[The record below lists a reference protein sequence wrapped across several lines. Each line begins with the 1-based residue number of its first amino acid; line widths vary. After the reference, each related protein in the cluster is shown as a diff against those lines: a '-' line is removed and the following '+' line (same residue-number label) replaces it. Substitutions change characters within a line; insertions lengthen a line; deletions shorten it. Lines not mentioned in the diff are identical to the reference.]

1 MQFSTRDII
10 FTTTGVAFA
19 IVSEAG
25 YSAFSRIVDT
35 APFEHYPVV
44 LPVLVILHVVSAVVP
59 IGGQSQSSR
68 ETYQTNGCKWT
79 FGLFVL
85 ASAGFAATLLRRW
98 EFAGPMAGMAN
109 CVNFVNTATF
119 QLVAGIVAT
128 VALRVFRARKLFLI
142 AVACISTMY
151 CVGVLILHFAG

>member
-1 MQFSTRDII
+1 MQFTTRDII
-10 FTTTGVAFA
+10 FTTTGVAF
-19 IVSEAG
+19 VLLSETK

-35 APFEHYPVV
+35 APFELYPVV
-44 LPVLVILHVVSAVVP
+44 LPVLGILHVVSAVVP
-59 IGGQSQSSR
+59 IGGKSPSSR
-68 ETYQTNGCKWT
+68 ETVQANGCKWT

-85 ASAGFAATLLRRW
+85 AAAGFAATILRRW

-119 QLVAGIVAT
+119 QLVAGVVAT
-128 VALRVFRARKLFLI
+128 IALRVFRARNLFLI